1 MKTRFVA
8 AAAVVV
14 VRVLLLLSGRSGGNW
29 ESAYLTCIVW
39 ALCTVTQAPYHT
51 PISDQ
56 HSAAGDLSVHNIV
69 SNKARLKL
77 ADLDASLPIGEKLRQ
92 ARYTEAYAPPEF
104 MNMILKT
111 RRSSGRVDY
120 QVVSPC
126 WFSHC
131 LFDNTSHCPLAI
143 SRQQLAIKL

>member
-1 MKTRFVA
+1 MARMLPESGSLNIFVA
-8 AAAVVV
+8 TAL
-14 VRVLLLLSGRSGGNW
+14 RMGCLLLGLWQRNS
-29 ESAYLTCIVW
+29 ESAYHTCIVW

-51 PISDQ
+51 PIADQ

-77 ADLDASLPIGEKLRQ
+77 VDLDSSLPIGEKLRQ
-92 ARYTEAYAPPEF
+92 AHYTEAYAPPEF

-111 RRSSGRVDY
+111 RRSSGRADH

-126 WFSHC
+126 WFS
-131 LFDNTSHCPLAI
+131 LSI
-143 SRQQLAIKL
+143 